1 VRQFIRAKL
10 SLCLALALAACS
22 GDPTLTR
29 YKSAEWVIEGK
40 VDRVSDRPS
49 YQASLLTRS
58 RSYKAEPLQ
67 LELADLQLLCFD
79 NAPVVYFKFLT
90 KVGSNRNSR
99 LSYRFDQNP
108 GHNVTVRVLRD
119 SKTIVIENQ
128 DDVVRFVDQMRA
140 ASNLIVQVFSL
151 TEFLSTADFKVEGAQ
166 KVVDAVY
173 AGCPPQPAQKPRVS

>member
-1 VRQFIRAKL
+1 MTSA
-10 SLCLALALAACS
+10 SLYLISALGACS

-29 YKSAEWVIEGK
+29 YKSGEWIIEGK
-40 VDRVSDRPS
+40 IDRVSDKPS
-49 YQASLLTRS
+49 YQASVLTRS
-58 RSYKAEPLQ
+58 RSYKAEPFQ

-108 GHNVTVRVLRD
+108 GHNVNVRILRD
-119 SKTIVIENQ
+119 SKTIVIEDQ
-128 DDVVRFVDQMRA
+128 DEVVRFVDEMRT

-166 KVVDAVY
+166 KAIDAVY
-173 AGCPPQPAQKPRVS
+173 AGCPPRPVQRPKVS